1 MGSLPDEGELFFFRA
16 NPRNSAVN
24 FRIRFSAPATAVSD
38 GAAYDGLARGEVER
52 ESDGEGRA
60 LADAG
65 VVTDDFSV
73 GVVGGEN
80 CLRLSLDI
88 DERIHHVAFRQ
99 VVDEGAHI
107 LLHTLDKTAYDQCQ
121 SSRDML
127 N

>member
-1 MGSLPDEGELFFFRA
+1 MR
-16 NPRNSAVN
+16 
-24 FRIRFSAPATAVSD
+24 
-38 GAAYDGLARGEVER
+38 
-52 ESDGEGRA
+52 DGEGRA
-60 LADAG
+60 FADAG

-80 CLRLSLDI
+80 CLRLSPDI
-88 DERIHHVAFRQ
+88 DERIHHVVFRQ

-121 SSRDML
+121 SSRDMS